1 MTGDDNKPV
10 SKRDWRIS
18 LVLLSVW
25 LFALVMIIS
34 RENRIPAS
42 MLVVSS
48 IFFVLLLPAMND
60 LVQSIERMVAGNGS
74 RDSDAREKD

>member
-1 MTGDDNKPV
+1 MADRDRLPA

-25 LFALVMIIS
+25 LFALVIIVS
-34 RENRIPAS
+34 REHRIPVS

-60 LVQSIERMVAGNGS
+60 LVRSIERLVAGFIGTEADS
-74 RDSDAREKD
+74 RENE